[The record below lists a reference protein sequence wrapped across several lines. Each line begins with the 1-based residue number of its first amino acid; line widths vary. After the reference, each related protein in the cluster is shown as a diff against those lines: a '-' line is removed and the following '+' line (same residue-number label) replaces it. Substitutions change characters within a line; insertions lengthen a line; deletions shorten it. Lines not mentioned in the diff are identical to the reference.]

1 MKAMSGHIGTLR
13 PRKNA
18 YATWNYSGA
27 STMDISLP
35 NDFKEFLKSLN
46 DKGVEYLLIGGY
58 AVAYYGY
65 PRATNDIDVWIA
77 IHPENAERV
86 VAALRDFGFDTP
98 ELSIELF
105 LQANRIVRMGMPPM
119 RIEISTPISGVDFAA
134 CYTMRRTAVLDG
146 VEVPIISL
154 PHLKINKRASG
165 RYKDPNDLE
174 NLP

>member
-1 MKAMSGHIGTLR
+1 MSGRFGMLS
-13 PRKNA
+13 PRKSA
-18 YATWNYSGA
+18 YATLNCSGE

-35 NDFKEFLKSLN
+35 DDFKEFLKLLN

-98 ELSIELF
+98 ELSMELF
-105 LQANRIVRMGMPPM
+105 LQANRIVRMGMPPI
-119 RIEISTPISGVDFAA
+119 RIEISTTISGVDFAA
-134 CYTMRRTAVLDG
+134 CYAMRNHAILDG

-165 RYKDPNDLE
+165 RHKDLNDLE

>member
-1 MKAMSGHIGTLR
+1 
-13 PRKNA
+13 
-18 YATWNYSGA
+18 
-27 STMDISLP
+27 MDISLP

-86 VAALRDFGFDTP
+86 VAALRDFGFDRP
-98 ELSIELF
+98 ELSIDLF

-119 RIEISTPISGVDFAA
+119 RIEISTTISGVDFAA
-134 CYTMRRTAVLDG
+134 CYAMRRAAILDG

-154 PHLKINKRASG
+154 PHLKINKQASG
-165 RYKDPNDLE
+165 RHKDLNDLE